1 MIATAISGSSTRGAI
16 RLAPDRPSL
25 TSLRRRASVPAAH
38 AASFPAMLIVDIRHW
53 LTDDLSLPDDPPRL
67 RRNALRIA
75 SFIEYGGPLR
85 RFDGR
90 ETLVS
95 CKHRP
100 RRKPCPGLM
109 WVMKR
114 DDDRIEAFCF
124 VCRETEAII

>member
-1 MIATAISGSSTRGAI
+1 MT
-16 RLAPDRPSL
+16 L
-25 TSLRRRASVPAAH
+25 T
-38 AASFPAMLIVDIRHW
+38 VDIRHW

-75 SFIEYGGPLR
+75 SFIEYGGLLQH
-85 RFDGR
+85 FDGR
-90 ETLVS
+90 ETLVP

-100 RRKPCPGLM
+100 RRKPCPGLV

-124 VCRETEAII
+124 VCRETEAIISGWQETEWAEGPMEPAPMKGD